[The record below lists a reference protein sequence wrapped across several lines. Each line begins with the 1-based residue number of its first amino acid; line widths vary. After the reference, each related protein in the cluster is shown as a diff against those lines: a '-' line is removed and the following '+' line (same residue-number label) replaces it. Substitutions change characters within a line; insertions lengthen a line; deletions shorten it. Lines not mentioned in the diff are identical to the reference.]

1 MAAVPK
7 AAARLSSRKMWH
19 DAATVKRGGDGS
31 ALFPLRRAI
40 TIQWLPARS
49 SRPFYQLLFQGL
61 PNDLQDF
68 VCCPLVARWYIDGGL
83 EPLRL
88 GGSGCPQCQRPRNH
102 PGGHTVGEARAS
114 ACPQRRPSSIAHRD
128 FPALS
133 EQPAEIARSDEGL
146 FLPVGYR
153 RVQEIQGR
161 PLRSDR
167 RAGPEFRLQSVSHV
181 SCNGSTSG
189 CRR

>member
-88 GGSGCPQCQRPRNH
+88 GGYRLPPVPATEKS
-102 PGGHTVGEARAS
+102 PG
-114 ACPQRRPSSIAHRD
+114 
-128 FPALS
+128 
-133 EQPAEIARSDEGL
+133 RS
-146 FLPVGYR
+146 
-153 RVQEIQGR
+153 
-161 PLRSDR
+161 
-167 RAGPEFRLQSVSHV
+167 H
-181 SCNGSTSG
+181 CW
-189 CRR
+189 